1 MQMSIRLHHGP
12 CGRPNALH
20 GVHTKCCRLAG
31 PFLSVNGRPTAPE
44 HRQGEEKTQFS
55 VSMIILVRPYAC
67 LEIMAF
73 VRTPSSCFPRSS
85 PHSPAG
91 RQQRPVAR
99 QAETKGPQVV
109 RKLPVSGG
117 AQLLL
122 QLLQAKDP
130 AAYARANVDLYQE
143 EFFQSSWA
151 FIAMAEREGSKEV
164 VQELHKAM
172 RIAMDAKQ
180 ASLRP
185 ELQLMN
191 LLMAAPDGPARA
203 KVCDQRV
210 R

>member
-1 MQMSIRLHHGP
+1 MQMSSRLHHGP

-31 PFLSVNGRPTAPE
+31 PFLSVN
-44 HRQGEEKTQFS
+44 
-55 VSMIILVRPYAC
+55 
-67 LEIMAF
+67 
-73 VRTPSSCFPRSS
+73 
-85 PHSPAG
+85 G

-203 KVCDQRV
+203 KIWAQFTEGDKAPLDGAFFTRV
-210 R
+210 LARFSKDVASGASGTQKDKNLQDRLRRILSESSIYFPT